1 MCLSVCARGSGGWGL
16 SAGAARGSHT
26 PVRLAEFLEHSQ
38 KRLARQKTS
47 PAALPEQ
54 RQEER
59 GARTEDGT

>member
-1 MCLSVCARGSGGWGL
+1 MLVCVRTGKRGLGL
-16 SAGAARGSHT
+16 KAGAARGSHT